1 MSAIETGDFG
11 QTFSALIAFL
21 CLFLLLQSS
30 AHKIP
35 NDHDNYRG
43 YDYYE
48 NMFCSYFLSFLSK
61 KTCIKPICKDLFSL
75 KYPCAQEE
83 KNYIRD
89 KGSAG
94 DNPISSGIHL
104 ITPTSVG
111 LLQPIIGSIKARSK
125 TPMNITGM
133 AFQSIPSYVFNLNH
147 SSHKDFV
154 YK

>member
-1 MSAIETGDFG
+1 MTMIIIVGMTIMRICFVVISFPSC
-11 QTFSALIAFL
+11 QKKLV
-21 CLFLLLQSS
+21 
-30 AHKIP
+30 
-35 NDHDNYRG
+35 
-43 YDYYE
+43 
-48 NMFCSYFLSFLSK
+48 LSPF
-61 KTCIKPICKDLFSL
+61 CKDLFSL